1 MKHLASIVAA
11 CALGFFA
18 AQARGTINVGD
29 DAKLTYQTVDGKTID
44 MQKMHGKLLLVDFWA
59 TWCGPCMAE
68 APHMVEINKKYG
80 DKGLQFLG
88 ISLDSDKAKM
98 LQVSQA
104 SGFTWPQYF
113 DGLGW
118 GNKLWKQWGTD
129 GIPFTVLVGPD
140 GKVLWTGHPSQI
152 DAAISDAFK
161 NHPPHLVDPKILAD
175 AGKLLDQI
183 EEKITSNDAKGAVKL
198 LGKVPAAASADTDF
212 AARSK
217 DVQTKL
223 ETAATAL
230 LEEVDPLIKSGNYTE
245 AVSRL
250 KDISSGLSGLSVSV
264 KAKKK
269 LAEVLAKPEAK
280 AALAESA
287 KAAEAADR
295 NAKADEALAAAV
307 KLKDAKKD
315 DLAYAH
321 FKQVAKD
328 FADTDAATT
337 AAGEVKA
344 YEKRDPDI
352 MKRANESAA
361 SGKAKAALSVA
372 QSYRRAGRADLAKA
386 KYQSIITDFPGTSFA
401 ETAKEEMSAM
411 GE

>member
-1 MKHLASIVAA
+1 MKYLTVLLPAFALTLASSVCHAA
-11 CALGFFA
+11 IG
-18 AQARGTINVGD
+18 VGD
-29 DAKLTYQTVDGKTID
+29 SVTSVQFKAADGTSVDVAKLKGKIV
-44 MQKMHGKLLLVDFWA
+44 LIDFWA

-68 APHMVEINKKYG
+68 APHMVQINQKYAA
-80 DKGLQFLG
+80 KGMQLLG
-88 ISLDSDKAKM
+88 ISLDRDQAAMITGAKGAQ
-98 LQVSQA
+98 LN
-104 SGFTWPQYF
+104 WPQYMDAGGKF
-113 DGLGW
+113 ANMFGVDS
-118 GNKLWKQWGTD
+118 
-129 GIPFTVLVGPD
+129 IPRTFLVGPD

-152 DAAISDAFK
+152 DAAIDDAFK
-161 NHPPHLVDPKILAD
+161 NHPPHLVDPKVLAD

-183 EEKITSNDAKGAVKL
+183 EEKITANDAKGAVKL
-198 LGKVPAAASADTDF
+198 LGKVPAAANVDTDF

-217 DVQTKL
+217 DVEAKL
-223 ETAATAL
+223 ETAAAAL
-230 LEEVDPLIKSGNYTE
+230 LEEVDPLIEKGNYTE

-250 KDISSGLSGLSVSV
+250 KDISSGLSGLSVSA

-287 KAAEAADR
+287 KAAEAADH
-295 NAKADEALAAAV
+295 NAKANDALAAAV

-337 AAGEVKA
+337 AAAEVKT
-344 YEKRDPDI
+344 YEKQDPDI

-372 QSYRRAGRADLAKA
+372 QSYRRAGRTDLAKT

-401 ETAKEEMSAM
+401 ETAKEELSWM